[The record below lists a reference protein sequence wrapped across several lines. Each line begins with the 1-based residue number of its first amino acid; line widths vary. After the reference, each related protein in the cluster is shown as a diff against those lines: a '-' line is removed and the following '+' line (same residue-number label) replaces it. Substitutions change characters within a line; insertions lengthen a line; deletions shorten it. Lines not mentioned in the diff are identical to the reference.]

1 MSSQGNV
8 SPKSLIYLWHTVC
21 PCGILTVCFIP
32 SKIYIASTQCT
43 VRTNLQCACAL
54 KENYVLNAIYLV
66 YNSDWSLVTGIFFRC
81 KCFVFLQTYLLT
93 RNLLCFKHIFD
104 CFKYARLLLPKLE
117 KKSFILYQITRVML
131 QLILFIEKKFSLEKE
146 RSFKFRKTEE
156 CLRAVLG
163 TD

>member
-1 MSSQGNV
+1 MLYILYIIRTEVWWLEYSSGVN
-8 SPKSLIYLWHTVC
+8 
-21 PCGILTVCFIP
+21 
-32 SKIYIASTQCT
+32 AS
-43 VRTNLQCACAL
+43 
-54 KENYVLNAIYLV
+54 
-66 YNSDWSLVTGIFFRC
+66 F
-81 KCFVFLQTYLLT
+81 FLQTYLLT